1 MPILCLI
8 ADPRYRAT
16 GYGLINA
23 SICITGGLLVFAA
36 GVLRDN
42 KVDLGKVFAWSS
54 LALLLCAVLLL
65 ALRPTQEDA
74 PAAAERKGHGFSR

>member
-1 MPILCLI
+1 LI

-23 SICITGGLLVFAA
+23 AICVTGGLLVFAA

-42 KVDLGKVFAWSS
+42 KVDLGKIFAWSA
-54 LALLLCAVLLL
+54 LALLACAALLL
-65 ALRPTQEDA
+65 AVQSKQEEA
-74 PAAAERKGHGFSR
+74 SPAGGRKDLGI